1 MARQDRTTVPAMAS
15 MHALAAGL
23 SAWLA
28 DGARPG
34 HANAGVI
41 IDDDAVTVVDTL
53 TTPGRA
59 APLAAELEPLEI
71 PVRRVVLTSS
81 HTEYSGG
88 TTAFPLAAVYG
99 TAQISSHLDLPP
111 NVEGV
116 GRLYPDLEPEL
127 RELVT
132 RPVSHVVQEPAWLS
146 PTAIAVP
153 VTGQLAENLVVQV
166 PAAGTVFAGAMC
178 SFGVTPLA
186 FDGDPLAWADALDRV
201 LELGSVIVPGH
212 GPVGGEAEVR
222 IQQAYLRACAEAN
235 GDPAA
240 LPSGDWDDW
249 PGQAFHAVNVERAA
263 RLAAGDDAVPTT
275 MLALLGLT

>member
-1 MARQDRTTVPAMAS
+1 MAS
-15 MHALAAGL
+15 MYQLAARL
-23 SAWLA
+23 SAWLS
-28 DGARPG
+28 DGPRPG

-41 IDDDAVTVVDTL
+41 VDDDGITVVDTL
-53 TTPGRA
+53 TTPTRA
-59 APLAAELEPLEI
+59 AALAATLDSLELPI
-71 PVRRVVLTSS
+71 RRVVLTSS
-81 HTEYSGG
+81 HTEYCGG
-88 TTAFPLAAVYG
+88 TAAFALAAVYG

-111 NVEGV
+111 NTDGL

-132 RPVSHVVQEPAWLS
+132 RPVSHVVAEPAWLS

-153 VTGQLAENLVVQV
+153 ITGQLAENLVVQV
-166 PAAGTVFAGAMC
+166 PDAGTVFAGAMC

-212 GPVGGEAEVR
+212 GPVGGEPEVR
-222 IQQAYLRACAEAN
+222 IQQAYLRACAAAA

-240 LPSGDWDDW
+240 LESGPWDDW
-249 PGQAFHAVNVERAA
+249 PGRDFHAVNVERAN
-263 RLAAGDDAVPTT
+263 RLAAGDDAVPQT
-275 MLALLGLT
+275 MLALLGLR

>member
-1 MARQDRTTVPAMAS
+1 MGRKDGTTVPAMAS
-15 MHALAAGL
+15 MHPLAPGL
-23 SAWLA
+23 AAWLA
-28 DGARPG
+28 DAARPG

-41 IDDDAVTVVDTL
+41 VDDDAITVVDTL
-53 TTPGRA
+53 TTPTRA
-59 APLAAELEPLEI
+59 AALAAALDPLEL

-81 HTEYSGG
+81 HTEFSGG

-99 TAQISSHLDLPP
+99 TAQISSHLDQPP

-146 PTAIAVP
+146 ATAIAVP
-153 VTGQLAENLVVQV
+153 VTGQLGENLVVQV
-166 PAAGTVFAGAMC
+166 PATGTVFAGAMC

-212 GPVGGEAEVR
+212 GPVGGEDEVR
-222 IQQAYLRACAEAN
+222 VQQAYLRACAAAA
-235 GDPAA
+235 GDPTA
-240 LPSGDWDDW
+240 LAPGAWDEW
-249 PGQAFHAVNVERAA
+249 PGHDFHAVNVERAA
-263 RLAAGDDAVPTT
+263 RLAAGDDTVPAT
-275 MLALLGLT
+275 MLALLGHP